1 MRVARRA
8 LPASILSLLALLAA
22 SPARAASAVA
32 NFCGQQAAQGAEAQ
46 DRLLRFTAHV
56 RSALQAHAQA
66 QAQAQSQSQSQS
78 QAAAPEAGVALI
90 ARSGLD
96 LSRFGLRYSH
106 AGLALAQGAGTPW
119 AVRQLYYACDEGR
132 PRLFDQGLAGF
143 VAGTADPDAGYIS
156 VVWLPPAAAQALTR
170 TALDRPRALRLL
182 ADTYSANAH
191 AWSLRYQNCNQW
203 VMELLAAS
211 VADLAD
217 GADLRARAQ
226 AWLREAGYQPSAVDA
241 GSHAVMFAGGFVPWL
256 RFDDRPEDERHSLV
270 FRVSLPSS
278 IEAFVRA
285 RWPEAR
291 RMEFCHAAG
300 RVVIREGWTPLA
312 EGCVPG
318 PGDRVEAL

>member
-1 MRVARRA
+1 MPARRA
-8 LPASILSLLALLAA
+8 VVPRTVLALGTLLLAGLA
-22 SPARAASAVA
+22 PAQQAQAASAVA
-32 NFCGQQAAQGAEAQ
+32 NFCGVQAPLDAAAQ
-46 DRLLRFTAHV
+46 DRLLCFSAHV
-56 RSALQAHAQA
+56 REALQAQA
-66 QAQAQSQSQSQS
+66 RDHG
-78 QAAAPEAGVALI
+78 AGVAVI

-106 AGLALAQGAGTPW
+106 AGLALASVGSGASVASGAGTPW
-119 AVRQLYYACDEGR
+119 AVRQLYYACEEGR

-143 VAGTADPDAGYIS
+143 VSGTSEPGSGYIS
-156 VVWLPPAAAQALTR
+156 VVWLPPDAARDLAR

-226 AWLREAGYQPSAVDA
+226 AWLRDAGYRPAAVDA

-256 RFDDRPEDERHSLV
+256 RFDDRPEDERYSLV
-270 FRVSLPSS
+270 FQVSVPVA

-285 RWPEAR
+285 RWPDAR

-300 RVVIREGWTPLA
+300 RVVIREGWTPIA
-312 EGCVPG
+312 DGCAPA
-318 PGDRVEAL
+318 PGDRVESL